1 MRKKKIFLIFS
12 LLLLSIFLSGCTVK
26 PKYSN
31 GVFKS
36 LDSADSWQQKISAC
50 SLEGEIQVLDRV
62 DVNVLVLDPQDSKT
76 IYLGSKNQGIFI
88 SFDSADSWQKIRT
101 FPKGEIMSIAVHP
114 KLKHVVY
121 VAVDNQ
127 VFKTSDAGRTWQIVY
142 LESIPKVIINNIAID
157 PFAPQRIYLGLS
169 DGRLIRSEDDG
180 FSWATINNFKDQV
193 GEILINIYNPQR
205 IYVSTFQKGIF
216 RSDNQGLD
224 WISLGESFKDYSG
237 AQKVSKMIFQSHD
250 PEILI
255 SANDYGL
262 LRTNDDGKT
271 WTEYKL
277 LTDHGKVKIISFAV
291 YIPDPN
297 IIYYVALDKNV
308 VFESVDGGLNWTPKS
323 VPTKNQLS
331 HLIIDPFNPNILY
344 LGMQSSDN

>member
-1 MRKKKIFLIFS
+1 MSKTKIFLIFS
-12 LLLLSIFLSGCTVK
+12 FLFLSIFLNGCTVK

-36 LDSADSWQQKISAC
+36 IDSADSWQQKANVC
-50 SLEGEIQVLDRV
+50 SLKNEARVLDRV
-62 DVNVLVLDPQDSKT
+62 DVNVLVLDPQDNKT
-76 IYLGSKNQGIFI
+76 IYLGTKKQGLFV
-88 SFDSADSWQKIRT
+88 SFDAAESWQKIRT
-101 FPKGEIMSIAVHP
+101 LPKGEIMSIAVHP
-114 KLKHVVY
+114 QLKHIVC
-121 VAVDNQ
+121 VAIDNQ
-127 VFKTSDAGRTWQIVY
+127 VFKTSDAGRTWQIIY
-142 LESIPKVIINNIAID
+142 LEAVPKVVINNVAID
-157 PFAPQRIYLGLS
+157 PLAPQRIYLGLS

-180 FSWATINNFKDQV
+180 FSWATINNFNDRIR
-193 GEILINIYNPQR
+193 EILINAHDTQR

-216 RSDNQGLD
+216 RSDNRGLD
-224 WISLGESFKDYSG
+224 WVSLSESLKNYSG
-237 AQKVSKMIFQSHD
+237 AQKIAKIIFQSYE
-250 PEILI
+250 PEVLI

-262 LRTNDDGKT
+262 LRTNDSGRT

-308 VFESVDGGLNWTPKS
+308 VFQSIDGGLNWTPKS

-331 HLIIDPFNPNILY
+331 QLIIDPFNPNILY
-344 LGMQSSDN
+344 LGMQSFSN

>member
-1 MRKKKIFLIFS
+1 MSKIKILFIFS
-12 LLLLSIFLSGCTVK
+12 IFFVFVFLSGCTVK

-36 LDSADSWQQKISAC
+36 IDSADSWQQKANIC
-50 SLEGEIQVLDRV
+50 SLENETRALDRV
-62 DVNVLVLDPQDSKT
+62 DVNALVFDPQDNKT
-76 IYLGSKNQGIFI
+76 IYLGSKKQGLFV
-88 SFDSADSWQKIRT
+88 SFDAAESWRKIRT

-114 KLKHVVY
+114 KLKHIVC

-127 VFKTSDAGRTWQIVY
+127 VFKTLDAGRTWQIIY
-142 LESIPKVIINNIAID
+142 LEAIPKVIINNVAID
-157 PFAPQRIYLGLS
+157 SSSPQRIYLGLS

-180 FSWATINNFKDQV
+180 FSWATINNFKDQIK
-193 GEILINIYNPQR
+193 EILINAHDTQR
-205 IYVSTFQKGIF
+205 IYVSTSQKGIF

-224 WISLGESFKDYSG
+224 WFSLSESLKSYGG
-237 AQKVSKMIFQSHD
+237 AQKTTKIIFQSYE
-250 PEILI
+250 PEVLI

-262 LRTNDDGKT
+262 LKTNDSGQT

-297 IIYYVALDKNV
+297 IIYYVALDKNI
-308 VFESVDGGLNWTPKS
+308 VFQSFDGGLNWTPKS
-323 VPTKNQLS
+323 VSTKNQLS
-331 HLIIDPFNPNILY
+331 QLIIDPFDPNILY
-344 LGMQSSDN
+344 LGMQSFSN